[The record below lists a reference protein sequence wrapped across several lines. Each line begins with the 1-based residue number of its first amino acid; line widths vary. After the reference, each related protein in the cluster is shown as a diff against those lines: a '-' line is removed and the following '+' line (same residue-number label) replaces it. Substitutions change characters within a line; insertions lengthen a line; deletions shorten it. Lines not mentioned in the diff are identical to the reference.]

1 MPEESHKRKSDRISL
16 SVPIRVSGRG
26 ENGQPFALEGRTIV
40 LSRDGA
46 SIVLKQ
52 QLAPEQQITIRHLP
66 TKKEAVFRVVG
77 PIGGQTEGSVYGVA
91 HVDPAPDF
99 WGIAF
104 PPVADS
110 KRVVGRLLME
120 CHVCKSRDVVYLNEI
135 EIQVFQANQSLTRPC
150 ANCAQS
156 TAWQGV
162 TAGTSTPQPAAS
174 DAEPAGPEPV
184 LVPQPST
191 VGRRRN
197 TRVNTRLM
205 ACIRQAGFG
214 DEVVMT
220 ENVSRGGLCFRSSKG
235 YLTGTPI
242 EVCVPYSPSGA
253 NIFVSARVAHV
264 MKKPEDKV
272 GRVGVAYV
280 LGDQGFRQK

>member
-1 MPEESHKRKSDRISL
+1 MPGESHKRKTDRISIA
-16 SVPIRVSGRG
+16 VPIRVSGVSG
-26 ENGQPFALEGRTIV
+26 SGQKFDLEARTIV

-52 QLAPEQQITIRHLP
+52 QLAPAQEIKIRHLP
-66 TKKEAVFRVVG
+66 TKKEAAFRVVG
-77 PIGGQTEGSVYGVA
+77 PIGGQSEGSVYGVA
-91 HVDPAPDF
+91 QVDAKADF
-99 WGIAF
+99 WGIGF

-120 CHVCKSRDVVYLNEI
+120 CQVCTSRDVVYLNEI
-135 EIQVFQANQSLTRPC
+135 EIQVFQANQSLSRPC
-150 ANCAQS
+150 GSCAQ
-156 TAWQGV
+156 TTLWKGV
-162 TAGTSTPQPAAS
+162 ASGASAQPAPPSTPDSPAP
-174 DAEPAGPEPV
+174 EPA

-197 TRVNTRLM
+197 TRVNTKLM

-242 EVCVPYSPSGA
+242 EVSVPYSPAGA
-253 NIFVSARVAHV
+253 NIFTPARIAHV
-264 MKKPEDKV
+264 IKKPEEKV
-272 GRVGVAYV
+272 GRVGVAYGQ
-280 LGDQGFRQK
+280 GDEGIRSK

>member
-1 MPEESHKRKSDRISL
+1 
-16 SVPIRVSGRG
+16 VPIRVSGVSG
-26 ENGQPFALEGRTIV
+26 SGQKFDLEARTIV

-52 QLAPEQQITIRHLP
+52 QLAPAQEIKIRHLP
-66 TKKEAVFRVVG
+66 TKKEAAFRVVG
-77 PIGGQTEGSVYGVA
+77 PIGGQSEGSVYGVA
-91 HVDPAPDF
+91 QVDAKADF
-99 WGIAF
+99 WGIGF

-120 CHVCKSRDVVYLNEI
+120 I
-135 EIQVFQANQSLTRPC
+135 EIQVFQANQSLSRPC
-150 ANCAQS
+150 GSCAQ
-156 TAWQGV
+156 TTLWKGV
-162 TAGTSTPQPAAS
+162 ASGASAQPAPPSTPDSPAP
-174 DAEPAGPEPV
+174 EPA

-197 TRVNTRLM
+197 TRVNTKLM

-242 EVCVPYSPSGA
+242 EVSVPYSPAGA
-253 NIFVSARVAHV
+253 NIFTPARIAHV
-264 MKKPEDKV
+264 IKKPEEKV
-272 GRVGVAYV
+272 GRVGVAYGQ
-280 LGDQGFRQK
+280 GDEGIRSN

>member
-1 MPEESHKRKSDRISL
+1 MPEESRKRQTDRISL
-16 SVPIRVSGRG
+16 AIPIRVSGETAMG
-26 ENGQPFALEGRTIV
+26 KKFDVESRTIV

-52 QLAPEQQITIRHLP
+52 PLVPEQKILIRHVP
-66 TKKEAVFRVVG
+66 AKKEAIFRVVG
-77 PIGGQTEGSVYGVA
+77 TIGGQSEGSVYGVA
-91 HVDPAPDF
+91 QVDPKADF

-104 PPVADS
+104 PPMADS

-120 CHVCKSRDVVYLNEI
+120 CSVCNGRDVVYLNEI
-135 EIQVFQANQSLTRPC
+135 EVQVFQANQSLSRPC
-150 ANCAQS
+150 GACAQ
-156 TAWQGV
+156 TTVWKGV
-162 TAGTSTPQPAAS
+162 PSGVPDQPAAKPGGENSASDTGVMPQPA
-174 DAEPAGPEPV
+174 
-184 LVPQPST
+184 T

-235 YLTGTPI
+235 YHTGTPI
-242 EVCVPYSPSGA
+242 EVSVPYSPGGA
-253 NIFVSARVAHV
+253 NIFTPARIAHV
-264 MKKPEDKV
+264 LKKAGDEFS
-272 GRVGVAYV
+272 RIGVAYV
-280 LGDQGFRQK
+280 QGGEGFQHK

>member
-1 MPEESHKRKSDRISL
+1 MPEESRKRQTDRISL
-16 SVPIRVSGRG
+16 AIPIRVSGETAMG
-26 ENGQPFALEGRTIV
+26 KKFDVESRTIV

-52 QLAPEQQITIRHLP
+52 PLVPEQKIRIRHIP
-66 TKKEAVFRVVG
+66 ARKEAIFRVVG
-77 PIGGQTEGSVYGVA
+77 TIGGQSEGSVYGVA
-91 HVDPAPDF
+91 QVEAKADF

-104 PPVADS
+104 PPMADS

-120 CHVCKSRDVVYLNEI
+120 CAVCKGRDVVYLNEI
-135 EIQVFQANQSLTRPC
+135 EVQVFQANQSLSRPC
-150 ANCAQS
+150 GACAQ
-156 TAWQGV
+156 TTVWKGV
-162 TAGTSTPQPAAS
+162 PSGIPSQQDAKPGGENAAPDTGVMPQPA
-174 DAEPAGPEPV
+174 
-184 LVPQPST
+184 T

-235 YLTGTPI
+235 YHTGTPI
-242 EVCVPYSPSGA
+242 EVSVPYSPGGA
-253 NIFVSARVAHV
+253 NIFTPARIAHV
-264 MKKPEDKV
+264 LKKAGDEFS
-272 GRVGVAYV
+272 RIGVAYV
-280 LGDQGFRQK
+280 QGGEGFQPK